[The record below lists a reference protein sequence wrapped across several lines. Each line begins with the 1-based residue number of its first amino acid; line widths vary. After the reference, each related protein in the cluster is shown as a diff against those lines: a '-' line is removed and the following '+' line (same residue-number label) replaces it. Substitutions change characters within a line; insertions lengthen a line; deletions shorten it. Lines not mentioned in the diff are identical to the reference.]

1 MSVHPLQKLIQIFIK
16 EEYPF
21 ILNNYPLSVEYDG
34 IELQMDLNLVV
45 SKEFIEKNL
54 TGLCDFEGVDFCRN
68 FFMDLE
74 QFQYCS
80 QININKEKIRKIV
93 AQSYTLST
101 GNTPHLY
108 RINVNF
114 ISNC

>member
-54 TGLCDFEGVDFCRN
+54 TGL
-68 FFMDLE
+68 
-74 QFQYCS
+74 
-80 QININKEKIRKIV
+80 
-93 AQSYTLST
+93 
-101 GNTPHLY
+101 
-108 RINVNF
+108 
-114 ISNC
+114 